1 MRKTFEETMVEILL
15 LEEEDVVRTSEDF
28 DVDEDDFDFS

>member
-15 LEEEDVVRTSEDF
+15 LEEEDVVRTSGF
-28 DVDEDDFDFS
+28 DVEDDDYDFS

>member
-28 DVDEDDFDFS
+28 DVEEDDFDFS

>member
-1 MRKTFEETMVEILL
+1 MRKMFEETMIEILL

-28 DVDEDDFDFS
+28 DVDEEDFDIS

>member
-1 MRKTFEETMVEILL
+1 MRKTFEETMIEILL

-28 DVDEDDFDFS
+28 DVDEGDFDFS

>member
-15 LEEEDVVRTSEDF
+15 LEEEDVVRTSDF
-28 DVDEDDFDFS
+28 DMDEGDFDFT

>member
-1 MRKTFEETMVEILL
+1 MRKTFEETMIEILL

-28 DVDEDDFDFS
+28 DVEEDDFDFS

>member
-28 DVDEDDFDFS
+28 DVEEDDYDFS

>member
-1 MRKTFEETMVEILL
+1 MRKTFEETMIEILL

-28 DVDEDDFDFS
+28 DVEDDDLDFS